1 MDVFQFVITCKRT
14 NNANN
19 ANNATHYVKLGKQ
32 RRESSK
38 RNYYIISAR
47 VMIKAIIIICAAAA
61 GNFFDQVYT
70 TPHAIFFWWSVE
82 IRMPKKEKM
91 AAGACR
97 GNTAQQ
103 MSKLLQY
110 TDLRQLCPLHL
121 LPFWGT
127 ILLHIF
133 FWFLVCYAAT
143 QLAIQLHQRR
153 IQVVRSNRVAR
164 KRPAEYWWSKGWEAN
179 QDCRILVSH
188 LIFLFRFRGFF
199 RWT

>member
-70 TPHAIFFWWSVE
+70 TPQAIFFWWSVE
-82 IRMPKKEKM
+82 IRMPKEEKM
-91 AAGACR
+91 AAGACG
-97 GNTAQQ
+97 GNIRQQ

-110 TDLRQLCPLHL
+110 TGLQQLCPLHL

-127 ILLHIF
+127 ILLRIF
-133 FWFLVCYAAT
+133 FLVFGLLCRHTA
-143 QLAIQLHQRR
+143 
-153 IQVVRSNRVAR
+153 SNSITSETHTSGA
-164 KRPAEYWWSKGWEAN
+164 
-179 QDCRILVSH
+179 Q
-188 LIFLFRFRGFF
+188 
-199 RWT
+199 